1 MTEIL
6 PPGLLKEEHLKAWT
20 GFKRRT
26 DLETRLR
33 ELKIPYAYGQGGAI
47 ITTQAA
53 VDGALL
59 GRSGG
64 ATMNFDTIDF
74 E

>member
-59 GRSGG
+59 GKATE
-64 ATMNFDTIDF
+64 ATMDSDPIEF
-74 E
+74 